1 MLNRNPVAMQW
12 TVLPAVG
19 LMSVIIGLVAAIA
32 LLPADVE
39 PAGAIQ
45 TSSLILAFGLLFP
58 LMSAVLRSPASFFH
72 PVSVVA
78 VSPVYWL
85 LLDPIQGAYDFR
97 NVSRAEITLAFVCIG
112 LFSSGVWLAGA
123 TRPLKVPPRVWQ
135 AATVDLTGKGLFV
148 IACVAFVFSFSRFAI
163 PCNFNIFTMLSA
175 FDSGRWAVPWGR
187 GSEGGW
193 DAFVDHL
200 SYFGYILPT
209 LVVLIA
215 NREGWSSSRVWIT
228 VVLAAII
235 MALMSTGGGR
245 RIIGVMCGAAA
256 CTWFLSRPKP
266 QWRHLSV
273 VFAMLASLLFVMQ
286 VILIY
291 RNVGIGKM
299 WSGDS
304 TVSMSERTT
313 LHVDDNFL
321 RLAQITGIIPEH
333 HPHTTWR
340 WALWVAVRP
349 VPRVFWPGKPSDFGF
364 NMPAYLG
371 MRGVSLSMS
380 TVGELYLAFGYIG
393 CFFGGMLY
401 GRLARTLASVLE
413 FNKTPGSLVIFSA
426 GLLALFAGMRSA
438 IELVLMS
445 YVLLGWIILVSFSAE
460 FLNVRAKKSP
470 SGVVQR

>member
-1 MLNRNPVAMQW
+1 MLSRNPVAIRW
-12 TVLPAVG
+12 SFLPGVG
-19 LMSVIIGLVAAIA
+19 LGSILTALVAAIA

-39 PAGAIQ
+39 PAGALQ
-45 TSSLILAFGLLFP
+45 TSSMLLAMGLIFP
-58 LMSAVLRSPASFFH
+58 LLCAVVRTPASMFH

-78 VSPVYWL
+78 ATPIYWL
-85 LLDPIQGAYDFR
+85 LLDPIQGSYDLE
-97 NVSRAEITLAFVCIG
+97 NVTRSEISFAFVAIA
-112 LFSSGVWLAGA
+112 LFSGGVWLAGV
-123 TRPLKVPPRVWQ
+123 TRPIRVPTKVWK
-135 AATVDLTGKGLFV
+135 AATINLTGKGLFV
-148 IACVAFVFSFSRFAI
+148 IACAAFAFSFSRFAI

-175 FDSGRWAVPWGR
+175 FDGGRWSVPWGR

-209 LVVLIA
+209 LAVLIA
-215 NREGWSSSRVWIT
+215 GREGWLSRRFLVT
-228 VVLAAII
+228 VVYAVII
-235 MALMSTGGGR
+235 MALLSTGGGR
-245 RIIGVMCGAAA
+245 RIIGVMCGGAA
-256 CTWFLSRPKP
+256 CAWFLSRPQP
-266 QWRHLSV
+266 QWRHLAIV
-273 VFAMLASLLFVMQ
+273 LGLLASLLFVMQ

-291 RNVGIGKM
+291 RNVGLSKI

-321 RLAQITGIIPEH
+321 RLAQLTGIIPER

-340 WALWVAVRP
+340 WALWVAIRP
-349 VPRVFWPGKPSDFGF
+349 VPRVFWPGKPVDPGF
-364 NMPAYLG
+364 NLPAYLG
-371 MRGVSLSMS
+371 IRGVSLSMS

-401 GRLARTLASVLE
+401 GKLARTLASVLE
-413 FNKTPGSLVIFSA
+413 FARSPGSLVIFSA

-445 YVLLGWIILVSFSAE
+445 YVLLGWIVLVSFSAE